1 MTCSAW
7 PGTRARDALAIMGL
21 EYDLDRP
28 TGALSVGQ
36 RQIVEI
42 ARLRVDKTIV
52 GCCRLYAKLSTA
64 S

>member
-1 MTCSAW
+1 
-7 PGTRARDALAIMGL
+7 MGL